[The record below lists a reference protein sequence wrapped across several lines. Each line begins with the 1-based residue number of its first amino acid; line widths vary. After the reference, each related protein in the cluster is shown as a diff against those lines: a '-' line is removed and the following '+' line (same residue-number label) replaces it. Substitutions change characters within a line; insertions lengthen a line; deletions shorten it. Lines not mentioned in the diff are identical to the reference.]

1 MKHNSLKFLFIAA
14 SISIGLSSCDGYLD
28 QMPSNA
34 LPSDESINNI
44 EDVGSALNGV
54 YSGLLSSEY
63 YGADFISRA
72 EVGGE
77 DVQTST
83 PSKRT
88 ENFYKFM
95 YRQNNAPTGLWKI
108 PYQVINR
115 VNVLLQAIESGKIT
129 ASPQLDNAKGEALA
143 VRALCNF
150 NLNIVYGYPYQKD
163 KGASLG
169 APIVEKVLTAN
180 DMPARNTVAEQDWFL
195 IKSTMGILING
206 QY

>member
-150 NLNIVYGYPYQKD
+150 NLNIVYGYPYQKT
-163 KGASLG
+163 KEL
-169 APIVEKVLTAN
+169 L
-180 DMPARNTVAEQDWFL
+180 
-195 IKSTMGILING
+195 
-206 QY
+206 

>member
-1 MKHNSLKFLFIAA
+1 MWW
-14 SISIGLSSCDGYLD
+14 LSGSDA
-28 QMPSNA
+28 SNA

-88 ENFYKFM
+88 E
-95 YRQNNAPTGLWKI
+95 I
-108 PYQVINR
+108 
-115 VNVLLQAIESGKIT
+115 LQIHVSSE
-129 ASPQLDNAKGEALA
+129 
-143 VRALCNF
+143 
-150 NLNIVYGYPYQKD
+150 
-163 KGASLG
+163 
-169 APIVEKVLTAN
+169 
-180 DMPARNTVAEQDWFL
+180 
-195 IKSTMGILING
+195 
-206 QY
+206 

>member
-28 QMPSNA
+28 QMSSNA

-88 ENFYKFM
+88 EIFYKFM

-115 VNVLLQAIESGKIT
+115 VKSRLL
-129 ASPQLDNAKGEALA
+129 
-143 VRALCNF
+143 
-150 NLNIVYGYPYQKD
+150 LN
-163 KGASLG
+163 
-169 APIVEKVLTAN
+169 
-180 DMPARNTVAEQDWFL
+180 
-195 IKSTMGILING
+195 
-206 QY
+206 